1 MFVVQYTKTQACISI
16 GHMVSVFLKC
26 EAQDNC
32 AIEQF
37 SVMKY

>member
-1 MFVVQYTKTQACISI
+1 MQACISV

-32 AIEQF
+32 ARFEQF